1 MNPKVF
7 VSILEKKKSLYSFKD
22 EDLAKAIHVCEKTFK
37 RKKKKPGSFSID
49 DVNYLMKFL
58 RFNDEE
64 RKEVYL

>member
-1 MNPKVF
+1 MNAKVF
-7 VSILEKKKSLYSFKD
+7 LAILEKKKSLYGYKD
-22 EDLAKAIHVCEKTFK
+22 FDLAKAIHVCEKTFK
-37 RKKKKPGSFSID
+37 RKKTKPGSFSID